1 MIEGKRGKGREGKG
15 DGKGGGRELRGKGRR
30 KGRERQGKGGEGR
43 GREGK

>member
-30 KGRERQGKGGEGR
+30 KGREGKR
-43 GREGK
+43 RKGK